1 MYDPSEALFQLG
13 LYDYVWGNPGLLQT
27 YNANVQA
34 EKARQEQANYNK
46 MLKQMEDDSRAAEAE
61 KARNQELKEARV
73 EMAKLNKDLI
83 NARPQEAVIIRK
95 QQEALVNKYPELETS
110 FREANAAKAEEDAY
124 QIGKTKTIGAIP
136 SVFNTDAEKQAAID
150 QVIASNLRPEDKEDL
165 IKSIR
170 GTKSTAQMGK
180 EASQSAIAGHTGK
193 KTTEALADQDL
204 TNKVIGKISSG
215 MGPSKLTAE
224 ERIKARELGYTW
236 KGTKWVR

>member
-46 MLKQMEDDSRAAEAE
+46 MLKQMEDESRAAEAE

-83 NARPQEAVIIRK
+83 NAKPQEAVIIRK

-124 QIGKTKTIGAIP
+124 QKAKIGFIGQIP
-136 SVFNTDAEKQAAID
+136 SVFANDNEKQKQIDAI
-150 QVIASNLRPEDKEDL
+150 IASNLREEDKQAE
-165 IKSIR
+165 INRIR
-170 GTKSTAQMGK
+170 GIKSTAQMGK

-193 KTTEALADQDL
+193 KTTETLENKDLADKYHTMIQQGKVL
-204 TNKVIGKISSG
+204 TPKQ
-215 MGPSKLTAE
+215 
-224 ERIKARELGYTW
+224 KAIHDQFY
-236 KGTKWVR
+236 K

>member
-34 EKARQEQANYNK
+34 EKSRQEQANYNK
-46 MLKQMEDDSRAAEAE
+46 MLRQMEEDAKAAEAQ

-83 NARPQEAVIIRK
+83 NAKPQEAVIIRK

-124 QIGKTKTIGAIP
+124 QIGKTETIGSIP

-150 QVIASNLRPEDKEDL
+150 KVIASNLRPEDKDEL

-170 GTKSTAQMGK
+170 GTKSTAQLGR
-180 EASQSAIAGHTGK
+180 EADQSARASHTGK
-193 KTTEALADQDL
+193 KTTEALTVNDILAKSTTTGYYPTTADKATMKAAGYVWDKIKRQY
-204 TNKVIGKISSG
+204 IGI
-215 MGPSKLTAE
+215 
-224 ERIKARELGYTW
+224 
-236 KGTKWVR
+236 

>member
-46 MLKQMEDDSRAAEAE
+46 MLKQMEDESRAAEAQ

-180 EASQSAIAGHTGK
+180 EASQSAIAGHAGK
-193 KTTEALADQDL
+193 KTTETLENKDLADKYHTMIQQGKVL
-204 TNKVIGKISSG
+204 TPKQ
-215 MGPSKLTAE
+215 
-224 ERIKARELGYTW
+224 KAIHDQFY
-236 KGTKWVR
+236 K

>member
-46 MLKQMEDDSRAAEAE
+46 MLKQMEDESRAAEAQ

-83 NARPQEAVIIRK
+83 NAKPQEAVIIRK

-124 QIGKTKTIGAIP
+124 QKAKIGFIGQIP
-136 SVFNTDAEKQAAID
+136 SVFANDNEKQKQIDAI
-150 QVIASNLRPEDKEDL
+150 IASNLREEDKQAE
-165 IKSIR
+165 INRIR
-170 GTKSTAQMGK
+170 GIKSTAQMGK

-193 KTTEALADQDL
+193 KTTETLENKDLADKYHTMIQQGKVL
-204 TNKVIGKISSG
+204 TPKQ
-215 MGPSKLTAE
+215 
-224 ERIKARELGYTW
+224 KAIHDQFY
-236 KGTKWVR
+236 K

>member
-61 KARNQELKEARV
+61 KARNQELKEAKV

-83 NARPQEAVIIRK
+83 NARPQEAVIIRR

-124 QIGKTKTIGAIP
+124 QKAKIGFIGQIP
-136 SVFNTDAEKQAAID
+136 SVFANDNEKQKQIDAI
-150 QVIASNLRPEDKEDL
+150 IASNLREEDKQAE
-165 IKSIR
+165 INRIR
-170 GTKSTAQMGK
+170 GIKSTAQMGK

-193 KTTEALADQDL
+193 KTTENLENKDLADKYHEMVKQGKVL
-204 TNKVIGKISSG
+204 TPKQ
-215 MGPSKLTAE
+215 
-224 ERIKARELGYTW
+224 KAIHDMFY
-236 KGTKWVR
+236 

>member
-46 MLKQMEDDSRAAEAE
+46 MLKQMEDESRAAEAE
-61 KARNQELKEARV
+61 KARKQELKEARV

-83 NARPQEAVIIRK
+83 NAKPQEAVIIRK

-110 FREANAAKAEEDAY
+110 FREAIDAKAAEDAY
-124 QIGKTKTIGAIP
+124 QIDKTKTIGSIP

-150 QVIASNLRPEDKEDL
+150 QVIASNLRPEDKDEY

-170 GTKSTAQMGK
+170 ATKSTAQMGK
-180 EASQSAIAGHTGK
+180 EASQSARASHTGK
-193 KTTEALADQDL
+193 KTSETLADQDL

-215 MGPSKLTAE
+215 MGPSKLTPE
-224 ERIKARELGYTW
+224 ERTKARELGYTW

>member
-46 MLKQMEDDSRAAEAE
+46 MLKQMDDEARAAEAQ

-95 QQEALVNKYPELETS
+95 QQEALVDKYPELETS

-124 QIGKTKTIGAIP
+124 QKAKIGFIGQIP
-136 SVFNTDAEKQAAID
+136 SVFATDSEKQKQIDAI
-150 QVIASNLRPEDKEDL
+150 IASNLREEDKKAEIDR
-165 IKSIR
+165 IR
-170 GTKSTAQMGK
+170 GIKSTAQMGK

-193 KTTEALADQDL
+193 KTTETLENKDLADKYHTMIQQGKVL
-204 TNKVIGKISSG
+204 TPKQ
-215 MGPSKLTAE
+215 
-224 ERIKARELGYTW
+224 KAIHDQFY
-236 KGTKWVR
+236 K

>member
-46 MLKQMEDDSRAAEAE
+46 MLKQMDDEARAAEAQ

-95 QQEALVNKYPELETS
+95 QQEALVDKYPELETS

-124 QIGKTKTIGAIP
+124 QKAKIGFIGQIP
-136 SVFNTDAEKQAAID
+136 SVFATDSEKQKQID
-150 QVIASNLRPEDKEDL
+150 TIIASNLREEDKKAEIDR
-165 IKSIR
+165 IR
-170 GTKSTAQMGK
+170 GIKSTAQMGK

-193 KTTEALADQDL
+193 KTTETLENKDLADKYHTMIQQGKVL
-204 TNKVIGKISSG
+204 TPKQ
-215 MGPSKLTAE
+215 
-224 ERIKARELGYTW
+224 KAIHDKFY
-236 KGTKWVR
+236 K

>member
-180 EASQSAIAGHTGK
+180 EASQSAIASHTGK
-193 KTTEALADQDL
+193 KTGENLENKDLADKYHEMVKQGKVL
-204 TNKVIGKISSG
+204 TPKQ
-215 MGPSKLTAE
+215 
-224 ERIKARELGYTW
+224 KAIHDKFY
-236 KGTKWVR
+236 

>member
-13 LYDYVWGNPGLLQT
+13 LYDYVWGNPALLQA
-27 YNANVQA
+27 YNSNVQA

-46 MLKQMEDDSRAAEAE
+46 MLKQMEDESRAAEAE

-83 NARPQEAVIIRK
+83 NARPQEAVIIRR

-124 QIGKTKTIGAIP
+124 QKAKIGFIGQIP
-136 SVFNTDAEKQAAID
+136 SVFANDNEKQKQIDAI
-150 QVIASNLRPEDKEDL
+150 IASNLREEDKQAE
-165 IKSIR
+165 INRIR
-170 GTKSTAQMGK
+170 GIKSTAQMGK

-193 KTTEALADQDL
+193 KTTENLENKDLADKYHEMVKQGKVL
-204 TNKVIGKISSG
+204 TPKQ
-215 MGPSKLTAE
+215 
-224 ERIKARELGYTW
+224 KAIHDKFY
-236 KGTKWVR
+236 

>member
-13 LYDYVWGNPGLLQT
+13 LYDYVWGNPGLLQA

-46 MLKQMEDDSRAAEAE
+46 MLKQMEDESRAAEAQ
-61 KARNQELKEARV
+61 KAKVQELKEAKV

-110 FREANAAKAEEDAY
+110 FREANAAKAEEEAY
-124 QIGKTKTIGAIP
+124 QIGKTKTIGSIP

-150 QVIASNLRPEDKEDL
+150 KVIASNLRPEDKDEL

-180 EASQSAIAGHTGK
+180 EASQSAVAGHTGK
-193 KTTEALADQDL
+193 QTTEALTVNDILAKSTTTGYYPTTADKATMKAAGYVWDKIKRQY
-204 TNKVIGKISSG
+204 IGI
-215 MGPSKLTAE
+215 
-224 ERIKARELGYTW
+224 
-236 KGTKWVR
+236 

>member
-46 MLKQMEDDSRAAEAE
+46 MLKQMEDESRAAEAE

-83 NARPQEAVIIRK
+83 NARPQEAVIIRR

-124 QIGKTKTIGAIP
+124 QKAKIGFIGQIP
-136 SVFNTDAEKQAAID
+136 SVFANDNEKQKQIDAI
-150 QVIASNLRPEDKEDL
+150 IASNLREEDKQAE
-165 IKSIR
+165 INRIR
-170 GTKSTAQMGK
+170 GIKSTAQMGK

-193 KTTEALADQDL
+193 KTTENLENKDLADKYHEMVKQGKVL
-204 TNKVIGKISSG
+204 TPKQ
-215 MGPSKLTAE
+215 
-224 ERIKARELGYTW
+224 KAIHDKFY
-236 KGTKWVR
+236 

>member
-46 MLKQMEDDSRAAEAE
+46 MLKQMDDEARAAEAQ

-95 QQEALVNKYPELETS
+95 QQEALVDKYPELETS

-124 QIGKTKTIGAIP
+124 QKAKIGFIGQIP
-136 SVFNTDAEKQAAID
+136 SVFATDSEKQKQIDAI
-150 QVIASNLRPEDKEDL
+150 IASNLREEDKKAEIDR
-165 IKSIR
+165 IR
-170 GTKSTAQMGK
+170 GIKSTAQMGK

-193 KTTEALADQDL
+193 KTTETLENKDLADKYHTMIQQGKVL
-204 TNKVIGKISSG
+204 TPKQ
-215 MGPSKLTAE
+215 
-224 ERIKARELGYTW
+224 KAIHDKFY
-236 KGTKWVR
+236 K

>member
-46 MLKQMEDDSRAAEAE
+46 MLKQMEDESRAAEAE
-61 KARNQELKEARV
+61 KARNQELKEAKV

-124 QIGKTKTIGAIP
+124 QKGKNDIISKIP
-136 SVFNTDAEKQAAID
+136 SVFANDNEKQQQIDAI
-150 QVIASNLRPEDKEDL
+150 IASNLREEDKQAE
-165 IKSIR
+165 INRIR
-170 GTKSTAQMGK
+170 GIKSTAQMGK
-180 EASQSAIAGHTGK
+180 EASQSARASHTGK
-193 KTTEALADQDL
+193 KTTENLENKDLADKYHEMVKQGKVL
-204 TNKVIGKISSG
+204 TPKQ
-215 MGPSKLTAE
+215 
-224 ERIKARELGYTW
+224 KAIHDMFY
-236 KGTKWVR
+236 

>member
-13 LYDYVWGNPGLLQT
+13 LYDYVWGNPGLLQA

-34 EKARQEQANYNK
+34 ERARQEQANYNN
-46 MLKQMEDDSRAAEAE
+46 MLKQMEAESRAAEIQ
-61 KARNQELKEARV
+61 KARNQELKEAKV

-95 QQEALVNKYPELETS
+95 QQEALVNKYPELEMS

-124 QIGKTKTIGAIP
+124 QIGKTNTIGSIP

-150 QVIASNLRPEDKEDL
+150 KVIASNLRPEDKEDL

-180 EASQSAIAGHTGK
+180 EASQSAVAGHTGK
-193 KTTEALADQDL
+193 QTTEALAVNDILAKSATAGYYPTTADKATMKAAGYVWDKIKRQY
-204 TNKVIGKISSG
+204 IGI
-215 MGPSKLTAE
+215 
-224 ERIKARELGYTW
+224 
-236 KGTKWVR
+236 

>member
-46 MLKQMEDDSRAAEAE
+46 MLKQMDDAAQAAEAQ

-110 FREANAAKAEEDAY
+110 FREAIAAKAEEDAY
-124 QIGKTKTIGAIP
+124 QIGKTETIGSIP
-136 SVFNTDAEKQAAID
+136 SVFNTDPEKQAAID
-150 QVIASNLRPEDKEDL
+150 KVIASNLRPEDKEDL

-170 GTKSTAQMGK
+170 ATKSTTQMSK
-180 EASQSAIAGHTGK
+180 EAIQSAQASHTGK
-193 KTTEALADQDL
+193 KTTESLEKSDEMTKLA
-204 TNKVIGKISSG
+204 NEGR
-215 MGPSKLTAE
+215 AA
-224 ERIKARELGYTW
+224 IKKGRKPTRKQQRAIDDGY
-236 KGTKWVR
+236 

>member
-46 MLKQMEDDSRAAEAE
+46 MLKQMEDESRAAEVE

-124 QIGKTKTIGAIP
+124 QVGKTKTIGAIP

-150 QVIASNLRPEDKEDL
+150 KVIASNLRPEDKDDL

-180 EASQSAIAGHTGK
+180 EASQSAVAGHVGK
-193 KTTEALADQDL
+193 KTTENLEAQDKKKKLADSGR
-204 TNKVIGKISSG
+204 KKIANG
-215 MGPSKLTAE
+215 QPGRVTIAEQTAINE
-224 ERIKARELGYTW
+224 GY
-236 KGTKWVR
+236 

>member
-46 MLKQMEDDSRAAEAE
+46 MLKQMDDAAQAAEAQ

-83 NARPQEAVIIRK
+83 NAKPQEAVIIRK

-150 QVIASNLRPEDKEDL
+150 KVIASNLRPEDKQAEIDR
-165 IKSIR
+165 IR

-193 KTTEALADQDL
+193 KTTETLADQDL
-204 TNKVIGKISSG
+204 TDKVIGKIGAG

-224 ERIKARELGYTW
+224 ERTKARELGFTW

>member
-13 LYDYVWGNPGLLQT
+13 LYDYVWGNPGLLQA

-34 EKARQEQANYNK
+34 ERARQEQENYNK
-46 MLKQMEDDSRAAEAE
+46 MLKQMEYDSRAAEAQ
-61 KARNQELKEARV
+61 KARNQELKEARI

-124 QIGKTKTIGAIP
+124 QIGKINTIGSIP

-150 QVIASNLRPEDKEDL
+150 KVIASNLRDEDKEDL

-170 GTKSTAQMGK
+170 ATKSTAQLGK
-180 EASQSAIAGHTGK
+180 EASQSAVAGHTGK
-193 KTTEALADQDL
+193 KTTEALTVNDILAKSATTGYYPTTADKATMKAAGYVWDKIKRQY
-204 TNKVIGKISSG
+204 IGI
-215 MGPSKLTAE
+215 
-224 ERIKARELGYTW
+224 
-236 KGTKWVR
+236 